1 MARSRYAEF
10 CRADSL
16 SPLNKSLFN
25 RRTCT
30 GRRKMSR
37 SALIAGVAVIALVL
51 WMLSGQ
57 IGSKENV
64 DSTAATTG
72 EEEKPAVK
80 AMKVQTRLQHAE
92 SITREIVLQG
102 QVEPL
107 TVLTLRSEASGN
119 VKQLHFRKGQ
129 RIGRGQILATLSIG
143 TREADLAVARASLVQ
158 TSNEYRAA
166 LKLQKQ
172 GLQSQGNLE
181 SAAARREVARA
192 QVQAAEL
199 AIEKISITAPIDALI
214 EDLNIEEGDFIDVG
228 TPVATLIDKS
238 QILVTGRVP
247 QQNRGDIKK
256 GLSATAELITGQSI
270 QGRVRYL
277 SSMAENTSRSFEVEI
292 LVENP
297 PLEIATG
304 ISAEIS
310 IPVETL
316 KAHRVSPAILALDD
330 EGALGVKSVNTSN
343 TVTFHKIEV
352 VKTESNGAWVT
363 GLPDSVTLI
372 TMGQGF
378 VNPGEQVDPVPEKQ
392 NSENKTENEAQHD
405 TGLHNEPEM
414 QKETGNTSATDDVTN
429 DKVIGSADIGTT
441 DRVRPVNSPSANV
454 T

>member
-1 MARSRYAEF
+1 
-10 CRADSL
+10 
-16 SPLNKSLFN
+16 
-25 RRTCT
+25 
-30 GRRKMSR
+30 MSR

-51 WMLSGQ
+51 WMLSCQ
-57 IGSKENV
+57 TGSKENV

-297 PLEIATG
+297 PQEIATG

-330 EGALGVKSVNTSN
+330 DGALGVKSVNTSN

-352 VKTESNGAWVT
+352 VKTCLLYT
-363 GLPDSVTLI
+363 
-372 TMGQGF
+372 
-378 VNPGEQVDPVPEKQ
+378 
-392 NSENKTENEAQHD
+392 
-405 TGLHNEPEM
+405 
-414 QKETGNTSATDDVTN
+414 
-429 DKVIGSADIGTT
+429 
-441 DRVRPVNSPSANV
+441 SPSPRDRG
-454 T
+454 